1 MCRRLQRALQRP
13 SVLSMSR
20 WQSNGLSILV
30 RRESKNNDSKYQIN
44 QKSVHTEAILEKRK
58 EVRCLFLMDGWM
70 DVTCTHMHMH
80 TAAAAAAVDCF
91 VLMLSS
97 KVSPPSHRPCSRST
111 SQLLMTPKVH
121 FSQNSS
127 KWVDSGKHI
136 SHRSGGP
143 AQREHTL
150 GTLTRRPR
158 RPAQC
163 RRGQRACVLT
173 LVGKEKKKKLLL
185 LSSSCSVFCAVRIK
199 GTRNVAKVSSKKVF
213 N

>member
-1 MCRRLQRALQRP
+1 MHTHAHSSSGGCGGLLCANALQQGQSAFSPSVFSLHIAAADDTEGAFLPKQQQMSRQRETHFPPQRRRLLCRQNRF
-13 SVLSMSR
+13 
-20 WQSNGLSILV
+20 
-30 RRESKNNDSKYQIN
+30 RRRHLNS
-44 QKSVHTEAILEKRK
+44 
-58 EVRCLFLMDGWM
+58 
-70 DVTCTHMHMH
+70 
-80 TAAAAAAVDCF
+80 AAA
-91 VLMLSS
+91 
-97 KVSPPSHRPCSRST
+97 PPP
-111 SQLLMTPKVH
+111 
-121 FSQNSS
+121 
-127 KWVDSGKHI
+127 
-136 SHRSGGP
+136 SGGP

-173 LVGKEKKKKLLL
+173 LVGKKKKLLL